1 MVADNPSRE
10 SSNEIAEKAKHPGSR
25 CVTCREKI
33 ERGAK
38 ICIRCNQFQ
47 DWRRFFGLSST
58 ILSLLVALVSVLSIA
73 IPAAF
78 YDTASPKIPTYH
90 FLLGSNGRTGR
101 F

>member
-73 IPAAF
+73 IPAVLNLRPPQKTTIF
-78 YDTASPKIPTYH
+78 FS
-90 FLLGSNGRTGR
+90 FLELKSEGGK